1 MVKKMLYNTEKKSP
15 KERFL
20 FIMGILFFFVYL
32 FLGLIVIFWD
42 AILPKSFPIA
52 MSSTYRI
59 TFGVILIVYS
69 FLRFYRFFNSNND

>member
-1 MVKKMLYNTEKKSP
+1 MFKKMLNNTEKKSP

-32 FLGLIVIFWD
+32 CLGLIVIFWD
-42 AILPKSFPIA
+42 AIFPKSFPIA

-59 TFGVILIVYS
+59 TFGIILIVYS
-69 FLRFYRFFNSNND
+69 FLRFYRFFNPNND

>member
-1 MVKKMLYNTEKKSP
+1 MIKKMLYNTEKKSP

-42 AILPKSFPIA
+42 AVFSKSFPIA